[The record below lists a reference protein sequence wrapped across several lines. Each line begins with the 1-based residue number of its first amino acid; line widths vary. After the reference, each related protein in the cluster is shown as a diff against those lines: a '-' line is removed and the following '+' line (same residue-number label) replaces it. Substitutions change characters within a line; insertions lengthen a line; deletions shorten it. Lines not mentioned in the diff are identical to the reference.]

1 MTSHHNNESEVAR
14 IRTAILAEQE
24 AGQRALH
31 ELAAGSVRHD
41 FITAKQQRIG
51 EHFQRLAAIVGSEQK
66 AIAIVADALKDME
79 VSSHAT
85 P

>member
-1 MTSHHNNESEVAR
+1 MTTLQHNESEVAR
-14 IRTAILAEQE
+14 IRQIILAEHE

-31 ELAAGSVRHD
+31 SLAAGPARHD

-51 EHFQRLAAIVGSEQK
+51 EQFHDLAVIVGSEQT
-66 AIAIVADALKDME
+66 AIAIVAQTLKDAGE
-79 VSSHAT
+79 VGDAT